1 MKTSLDHLPETKR
14 TQLRDIVS
22 IFREGAPIEMLIL
35 FGSHARGDWVEDP
48 ETKYESDFDVLA
60 VVESEEL
67 AADVSLWHEMER
79 RAREVAGK
87 TPVTLIVHGVKFLNH
102 EIRIG
107 QYFFADVVNE
117 GVLLYDSRR
126 FALAK
131 PKALNAPERLALAER
146 NFINWFDSASEFW
159 RGCRYYASR
168 NLLKHAAFLLH
179 QATERYYHAALLV
192 FTGYKQRTHDI
203 EALGK
208 LAGEQHALLFDVLP
222 KTEPE
227 DKRLFDLLKKAYID
241 ARYSMSY
248 RVTADE
254 LAILQERVLLL
265 GERVRAACFEK
276 MATFCGAEA
285 VSPNLPGP
293 PKLGE
298 DLLGNLPAPPS
309 EAKDFAR
316 WAQGLVELS
325 AQRAR
330 EERNQGL
337 REGMQEGLREGMQ
350 EGLREGMQEGLREGE
365 AKGTAA
371 AILLVLKTRGVA
383 VPEEIEQR
391 IAACTD
397 PAVLSRWLERAVTA
411 QSAAEV
417 VVP

>member
-1 MKTSLDHLPETKR
+1 MKTSIEHLPETK
-14 TQLRDIVS
+14 QAILCDIAS
-22 IFREGAPIEMLIL
+22 IFREGAPIEMLLL

-48 ETKYESDFDVLA
+48 ETKYASDFDLLA
-60 VVESEEL
+60 VVASEKI
-67 AADVSLWHEMER
+67 AADVTLWHEMER

-87 TPVTLIVHGVKFLNH
+87 TPVTLIVHDIKFVNH

-107 QYFFADVVNE
+107 QYFFADIVNE
-117 GVLLYDSRR
+117 GVLLFDSRR
-126 FALAK
+126 VQLAR
-131 PKALNAPERLALAER
+131 PKALNAHERLALAEQ
-146 NFINWFDSASEFW
+146 NFRNWFDSASGFW
-159 RGCRYYASR
+159 RVCRYCASM

-208 LAGEQHALLFDVLP
+208 LAGEQHALLVDVLP

-248 RVTADE
+248 CITLDE

-265 GERVRAACFEK
+265 GERVRAACIEK

-285 VSPNLPGP
+285 VSPNLPEP

-298 DLLGNLPAPPS
+298 ALLSNLPPPPS
-309 EAKDFAR
+309 EAKDFER
-316 WAQGLVELS
+316 WAQSLVELS
-325 AQRAR
+325 EQRAR

-337 REGMQEGLREGMQ
+337 REG
-350 EGLREGMQEGLREGE
+350 LREGE
-365 AKGTAA
+365 AKRGAA
-371 AILLVLKTRGVA
+371 DILLVLKARGVA
-383 VPEEIEQR
+383 VPPEIEQR
-391 IAACTD
+391 IAACAD

-411 QSAAEV
+411 QSAADV
-417 VVP
+417 VEPKGAS

>member
-1 MKTSLDHLPETKR
+1 MKTTLDHLPETKR
-14 TQLRDIVS
+14 AQLRDIVA
-22 IFREGAPIEMLIL
+22 IFRETAPIEMLIL

-48 ETKYESDFDVLA
+48 ETNYASDYDVLA
-60 VVESEEL
+60 VVASDKL

-87 TPVTLIVHGVKFLNH
+87 TPVTLIVHDIKFVNH

-107 QYFFADVVNE
+107 QYFFADIVNE
-117 GVLLYDSRR
+117 GVLLFDSRR
-126 FALAK
+126 LQLAK
-131 PKALNAPERLALAER
+131 PKALNARERLALAEQ
-146 NFINWFDSASEFW
+146 NFRNWFDSASGFW
-159 RGCRYYASR
+159 RVCRYCASMD
-168 NLLKHAAFLLH
+168 LLKHAAFLLH

-203 EALGK
+203 QALGK
-208 LAGEQHALLFDVLP
+208 LAGEQHALLVDVLP
-222 KTEPE
+222 KTDPE
-227 DKRLFDLLKKAYID
+227 DKRLFDLLRKAYID

-248 RVTADE
+248 CITTDE

-265 GERVRAACFEK
+265 AARVRASCLEK

-285 VSPNLPGP
+285 VSRNLPMP

-298 DLLGNLPAPPS
+298 ALLSNLPPPPS
-309 EAKDFAR
+309 EAKDLEQ

-325 AQRAR
+325 EQRAR

-337 REGMQEGLREGMQ
+337 REG
-350 EGLREGMQEGLREGE
+350 E
-365 AKGTAA
+365 AKGRVAGRQEGTAA

-383 VPEEIEQR
+383 VPPDIEQR

-397 PAVLSRWLERAVTA
+397 PAVLSRWLERAVTDE
-411 QSAAEV
+411 SAAFV
-417 VVP
+417 VEPEGVS

>member
-1 MKTSLDHLPETKR
+1 MKTSLDPLPETK
-14 TQLRDIVS
+14 QAILRDIVA

-35 FGSHARGDWVEDP
+35 FGSHARGDWVEEDP
-48 ETKYESDFDVLA
+48 ETGYRSDFDLLA
-60 VVESEEL
+60 IVETEKQAKDL
-67 AADVSLWHEMER
+67 ALWHEMER

-87 TPVTLIVHGVKFLNH
+87 TPVTLIVHDIKFLNH
-102 EIRIG
+102 EIRMG
-107 QYFFADVVNE
+107 QYFFADIVNE
-117 GVLLYDSRR
+117 GVLLFDSHHVQ
-126 FALAK
+126 LAK

-146 NFINWFDSASEFW
+146 NFRNWFDSASGFW
-159 RGCRYYASR
+159 RVCRYCASM

-227 DKRLFDLLKKAYID
+227 DKRLFDLLRKAYID

-248 RVTADE
+248 CITIDE
-254 LAILQERVLLL
+254 LSILQERVLLL
-265 GERVRAACFEK
+265 AARVRSSCIEK

-285 VSPNLPGP
+285 VSPNLPVP

-298 DLLGNLPAPPS
+298 ALLSNLPPPPS
-309 EAKDFAR
+309 EAKDFER
-316 WAQGLVELS
+316 WAQSLIELS
-325 AQRAR
+325 EQRAR

-337 REGMQEGLREGMQ
+337 REGEIKGLQ
-350 EGLREGMQEGLREGE
+350 KGE
-365 AKGTAA
+365 AKRGAA
-371 AILLVLKTRGVA
+371 DILLVLKTRGVA

-397 PAVLSRWLERAVTA
+397 PAVLSRYLERAVTA
-411 QSAAEV
+411 ESAAEV
-417 VVP
+417 VEPKGAS

>member
-1 MKTSLDHLPETKR
+1 VKTSLDHLPETKR
-14 TQLRDIVS
+14 AQLRDIVS

-48 ETKYESDFDVLA
+48 ETKYASDYDVLA
-60 VVESEEL
+60 VVMSEGV

-87 TPVTLIVHGVKFLNH
+87 TPVTLIVHDIKFVNH

-107 QYFFADVVNE
+107 QYFFADIVNE
-117 GVLLYDSRR
+117 GVLLFDSRR
-126 FALAK
+126 MQLAK
-131 PKALNAPERLALAER
+131 PKALNASERLALAER
-146 NFINWFDSASEFW
+146 NFVNWFDSASEFW

-222 KTEPE
+222 KTDPE

-254 LAILQERVLLL
+254 LVILQERVLVL
-265 GERVRAACFEK
+265 GERVRAACLEK

-285 VSPNLPGP
+285 VSPNLPEP

-298 DLLGNLPAPPS
+298 ELLATLPAPPS

-316 WAQGLVELS
+316 WAQGLVEL
-325 AQRAR
+325 AEQRAR

-337 REGMQEGLREGMQ
+337 REGMQEGLREG
-350 EGLREGMQEGLREGE
+350 E
-365 AKGTAA
+365 AKGRAA
-371 AILLVLKTRGVA
+371 DVLLVLKTRGVA

-417 VVP
+417 VAP